1 MKPGWGLVLP
11 LLSFLAV
18 SSSHQSLTE
27 LAKKE
32 EERRK
37 QLDED
42 GRSAEVVGTNVI
54 LRGEGEEVEVPRFE
68 TVGEY
73 EGELDRTFEELREV
87 CEEWKQTAIECQV
100 ETTTLAQMHRR
111 VCAGPAMEEWRT
123 FTRTEY
129 RVYVV
134 SEWRSE
140 CRERFEATTE
150 SYRHIV
156 REYDALYRDYV
167 RLAGEQEKLA
177 GVRPRKLPK
186 PK

>member
-1 MKPGWGLVLP
+1 
-11 LLSFLAV
+11 
-18 SSSHQSLTE
+18 
-27 LAKKE
+27 
-32 EERRK
+32 
-37 QLDED
+37 
-42 GRSAEVVGTNVI
+42 VVETNVI
-54 LRGEGEEVEVPRFE
+54 LGAEGEVVEVPRFE
-68 TVGEY
+68 TMGEY
-73 EGELDRTFEELREV
+73 EGELDRTFEKLRDV
-87 CEEWKQTAIECQV
+87 CEEWKRTAIECQV
-100 ETTTLAQMHRR
+100 KTTTLAQMYRR
-111 VCAGPAMEEWRT
+111 VCTGPAIEEWRT

-134 SEWRSE
+134 SEWRTE
-140 CRERFEATTE
+140 CRERFEETTE